1 MLMTDTISSVI
12 DQFRYPV
19 LPPAPAWATAEE
31 IARQIDHDLRSN
43 VHYDMPIEVFGYILG
58 PSMKYSC
65 GLWDADHPT
74 LETAQ
79 AANLQQVVASL
90 GLTPDSH
97 VLDVGYG
104 WGAFA
109 LYAARQ
115 TGCRVTGLSLAPH
128 QQAYVQ
134 ERARAEGVADRV
146 DFRIG
151 HILALP
157 DPPGTF
163 SHMVF
168 FETLEHMRLKR
179 ETLARCRGALR
190 PDGMIYIQV
199 IGVKNAAYREQM
211 LTTAGTAHIYE
222 TYGDVGDPAP
232 LSTVITALEDNEF
245 EIERVHSMTPHYLST
260 LRAWADNT
268 HTHRA
273 AIDALTEPGRAAALR
288 KYFMLGWFGYRQGVG
303 VLHQIWATP
312 RPARSAGG

>member
-1 MLMTDTISSVI
+1 MADTVASVV

-19 LPPAPAWATAEE
+19 LPPVPAWASDDE
-31 IARQIDHDLRSN
+31 IARQIAHDLQSN

-58 PSMKYSC
+58 PTMKYSS
-65 GLWDADHPT
+65 GFWDADHPT
-74 LETAQ
+74 LDAAQTACL
-79 AANLQQVVASL
+79 AQVTASL
-90 GLTPDSH
+90 ALTPDSH

-115 TGCRVTGLSLAPH
+115 TGCRVTGLALAPH

-134 ERARAEGVADRV
+134 GRARAAGVADRL
-146 DFRIG
+146 DFRLG

-163 SHMVF
+163 SHIVF

-190 PDGMIYIQV
+190 PHGTLYIQV
-199 IGVKNAAYREQM
+199 IGVKNAAYREQA
-211 LTTAGTAHIYE
+211 LRTAGTEHIYA
-222 TYGDVGDPAP
+222 TYGNVGDPAP
-232 LSTVITALEDNEF
+232 LSTVIAALEDNEF
-245 EIERVHSMTPHYLST
+245 EVQRVQSITEHYIPT

-268 HTHRA
+268 HRHRTE
-273 AIDALTEPGRAAALR
+273 IDALTEPGRAAALR
-288 KYFMLGWFGYRQGVG
+288 KYFMLGLLGYSRGIGVN
-303 VLHQIWATP
+303 HQIWAT
-312 RPARSAGG
+312 RREG